1 MKHYFYLLMILFW
14 AACSKEGSSETP
26 VLGPES
32 FQLVYPENGETCLDG
47 VDQEDN
53 EASVLFRWQ
62 RSSNASSYSL
72 VIENM
77 SSGQKVTSNSTAP
90 NLSQNLLKSQLY
102 SWEVTASGDQGGG
115 SVKSEKWSFYLAGE
129 DQVSFGPF
137 PPELASPRPSATI
150 SANVDGQITLSW
162 TGSHQDDNI
171 TGYEVYID
179 TEDASTLVGSVDALT
194 TQLDVNVV
202 SGSTYYW
209 KVVAFD
215 SNDFKSSSGV
225 YAFIVQ

>member
-1 MKHYFYLLMILFW
+1 MRHYIYLLIILLW
-14 AACSKEGSSETP
+14 VACSKQDGGEEQAPS
-26 VLGPES
+26 PES
-32 FQLVYPENGETCLDG
+32 FLLLYPEDGETCLDG
-47 VDQEDN
+47 VDQDDN

-62 RSSNASSYSL
+62 RSSNATSYSI

-77 SSGQKVTSNSTAP
+77 SSGQKVTSSTSAP

-102 SWEVTASGDQGGG
+102 SWEVTAAGDQGGG

-137 PPELASPRPSATI
+137 PPELASPRPSATV
-150 SANVDGQITLSW
+150 SVNASNQITLSW

-171 TGYEVYID
+171 SGYEVYLD
-179 TEDASTLVGSVDALT
+179 TQNASTLVGTVDAQT
-194 TQLDVNVV
+194 NQLDVDVA

-209 KVVAFD
+209 KVVALD
-215 SNDFKSSSGV
+215 SNGFKSSSGV